1 MVQSQPMESLY
12 NQRMASLS
20 RALKALRAAQTA
32 DEALALVLDH
42 VHQELEFE
50 VIWLGLYDRI
60 HHRLITK
67 GCHSPSHIKAIRTSL
82 NLTPGDVLEQAIIQ
96 QRSLIIVDLQNE
108 ARAGEWGHIA
118 RQFSLQSAIL
128 YPIKH
133 QDVCYGVL
141 VLASTQWGQS
151 PSLGERSHLSILLG
165 NLGESL
171 WHFQTDDQ
179 ERLLKQA
186 EQPLLDM
193 LGKLE
198 PAMDLDSQLRLAVR
212 EVQRFIAP
220 HRTRLF
226 WFESQGTYFW
236 QRVPALSQHHQK
248 AVGSNGTLALD
259 EVRGLYQALCTNQL
273 VVVGEVRG
281 ALTAT
286 VPEKMTQSLKAES
299 LMIAPILHQQELL
312 GFLSVEGNTPRI
324 WQASEKHFLTGLT
337 RLLSLIMPS
346 ATAQET
352 MHQMQLDQHLTSGIL
367 QSIYGDGDWHHTLHT
382 CFRLLQERLAIQQF
396 YVLKFNRDRQGYDL
410 CFQNQVNRL
419 KSAPLVWPG
428 LDDVDWQMLER
439 SHTVI
444 AIDSIRQDLKLMA
457 WRSRLLELGAE
468 SILACNVALG
478 HAPEGLVLVAD
489 RRQRQWTMVE
499 RTLFEAVSRQI
510 GVILHQWQ
518 LQRHIDQQ
526 THMYEV
532 IQWGLMALHQ
542 GNQAD
547 HLEQA
552 TLQHILQVLQASM
565 AALVSWLPGEV
576 SATVSQVATQDS
588 KVRIDETATITL
600 STDALLNWTLQTDG
614 ILRLTAT
621 ELPDQPQSWLAAPS
635 QSPILAIA
643 LRTAPE
649 HPVTG
654 VVIVVSAQSHHW
666 SDHHLTILSL
676 LASQLAWSRRH
687 LSLMTMLTQQRQEL
701 EHLNWYKHHRIADLH
716 RTLTKTLGQ
725 LKEVQQA
732 DNSPLPKPQ
741 QYLMDHLQ
749 DPMQSLDLI
758 LKNGWWGLQA
768 AYQSIPLIT
777 LINRLLERVAP
788 ILESRQLW
796 SQVHNENQLILTGD
810 ITKLELLLYEIMIAA
825 CNRSPM
831 KGRIDIWCRHL
842 NGNCLEL
849 SITDSGYLPPDFI
862 RAINHGDNQDPLEP
876 SPLDEP
882 PGLHLAICK
891 ALLVELGGELTL
903 SVLEDGR
910 TYSRILLPQS
920 AYTQGELPLRPSIDD
935 PEENPL

>member
-20 RALKALRAAQTA
+20 RALKALRVAQTA
-32 DEALALVLDH
+32 DEALDLVLEH
-42 VHQELEFE
+42 VHQELELE
-50 VIWLGLYDRI
+50 VVWLGLYDRI

-82 NLTPGDVLEQAIIQ
+82 NLTPGDVLEQVIIQ

-151 PSLGERSHLSILLG
+151 PSLGERSYLSILLG

-171 WHFQTDDQ
+171 WHFQADDQ

-198 PAMDLDSQLRLAVR
+198 PMMDLDSQLRLAVR

-226 WFESQGTYFW
+226 WLEPQGAYFW

-248 AVGSNGTLALD
+248 TGTLALD

-281 ALTAT
+281 ALTT
-286 VPEKMTQSLKAES
+286 SVPEKMTQYLQAES

-312 GFLSVEGNTPRI
+312 GFLSVEGNAPRI
-324 WQASEKHFLTGLT
+324 WQAAEKHFLMGLT

-346 ATAQET
+346 AMAQET

-367 QSIYGDGDWHHTLHT
+367 QGIYGDGDWHHTLHT
-382 CFRLLQERLAIQQF
+382 CFQLLQERLAIQQF
-396 YVLKFNRDRQGYDL
+396 YVLQFNRDLSGYEL

-419 KSAPLVWPG
+419 KSAPLFWSG

-439 SHTVI
+439 SHTAI

-468 SILACNVALG
+468 AILACNVAPG
-478 HAPEGLVLVAD
+478 HAPEGVVLVAD
-489 RRQRQWTMVE
+489 RWQRQWTMAE

-532 IQWGLMALHQ
+532 IQWGLMTLQQ
-542 GNQAD
+542 GNHSE

-565 AALVSWLPGEV
+565 VALVSWLPGEA
-576 SATVSQVATQDS
+576 SASVAQVAIQDS
-588 KVRIDETATITL
+588 KVRIDENATITL
-600 STDALLNWTLQTDG
+600 STDGLLNWALQTDG
-614 ILRLTAT
+614 ILRLTAAD
-621 ELPDQPQSWLAAPS
+621 LPNQTPYWLTAPS

-643 LRTAPE
+643 LRTATE
-649 HPVTG
+649 HSVTG
-654 VVIVVSAQSHHW
+654 IVIVVSAQNRHW
-666 SDHHLTILSL
+666 SDHHLTLLSL

-687 LSLMTMLTQQRQEL
+687 LSLMEMLTQQRQEL

-716 RTLTKTLGQ
+716 RTLTKTIQPLRDLHQAGQ
-725 LKEVQQA
+725 SSHA
-732 DNSPLPKPQ
+732 DQQ
-741 QYLMDHLQ
+741 QYLLEQLQ
-749 DPMQSLDLI
+749 APMQSLDLI
-758 LKNGWWGLQA
+758 LKTGWWGLQEA
-768 AYQSIPLIT
+768 HQSIPLIT

-788 ILESRQLW
+788 ILEARQLW
-796 SQVHNENQLILTGD
+796 SQVHNESHLILSGD
-810 ITKLELLLYEIMIAA
+810 ITKLELLLYEIMSAA
-825 CNRSPM
+825 CNRSPL

-842 NGNCLEL
+842 NSDCLEL

-862 RAINHGDNQDPLEP
+862 RAINHSDTQDPLEP

-882 PGLHLAICK
+882 PGLHLAICQ
-891 ALLVELGGELTL
+891 ALLAELGGDITF

-920 AYTQGELPLRPSIDD
+920 AYTQSELPLRPSNDAR
-935 PEENPL
+935 EENPL